1 MIARTSLGVVLL
13 LAALMPTGAEFDS
26 RFDGE
31 SAVVQGSIESY
42 RGGSGG
48 STSSPGSSGASGGSG
63 VLVVPVMV
71 CSRVDTVV
79 MGTAELSQCVRSDGV
94 GSGAPLS
101 SIVEPLVDSDGNP
114 LPPDPA
120 AAPPLIVTASDLQS
134 LPILRGEVLVQPPGG
149 RALINVEVIGYST
162 ARPHVL
168 DAVVMGT
175 PVQVRLTPVRWDW
188 LFDGD
193 DTGPFWTDH
202 PGGPY
207 PNMSVHGWY
216 SATGQDR
223 TVTSAITWMGEYR
236 VNGTGPWLLVAGNA
250 TTTVTSTP
258 FETIDAPV
266 RLVASTLT
274 DP

>member
-94 GSGAPLS
+94 GSGPPLS
-101 SIVEPLVDSDGNP
+101 SIVEPLVDRGCQMVCVSGR
-114 LPPDPA
+114 
-120 AAPPLIVTASDLQS
+120 SDLKE
-134 LPILRGEVLVQPPGG
+134 IDYDHDEERE
-149 RALINVEVIGYST
+149 AVE
-162 ARPHVL
+162 
-168 DAVVMGT
+168 
-175 PVQVRLTPVRWDW
+175 
-188 LFDGD
+188 
-193 DTGPFWTDH
+193 
-202 PGGPY
+202 
-207 PNMSVHGWY
+207 
-216 SATGQDR
+216 
-223 TVTSAITWMGEYR
+223 
-236 VNGTGPWLLVAGNA
+236 
-250 TTTVTSTP
+250 
-258 FETIDAPV
+258 
-266 RLVASTLT
+266 
-274 DP
+274 